1 VPVIILTLAFMFLPT
16 YGLWF
21 GLSPVVV
28 FGLLILVFILPNLI
42 MDEKTIEFK
51 TRDESIWVYMNKR
64 NAEEVNRFLE
74 SMNDSIKNY
83 LVKKYGYYK
92 TN

>member
-1 VPVIILTLAFMFLPT
+1 
-16 YGLWF
+16 
-21 GLSPVVV
+21 
-28 FGLLILVFILPNLI
+28 LI